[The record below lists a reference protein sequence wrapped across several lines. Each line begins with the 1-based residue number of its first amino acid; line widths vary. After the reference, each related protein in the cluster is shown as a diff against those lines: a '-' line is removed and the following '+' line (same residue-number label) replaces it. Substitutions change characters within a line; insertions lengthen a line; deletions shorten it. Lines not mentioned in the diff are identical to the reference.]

1 MANQI
6 QPSDGGVI
14 DYEQYPVVP
23 LCGISQ
29 SAGRSSLSAGSTR
42 PTFLS
47 NLYGGETRME
57 RNILPRSQIRKSGF
71 VESQYK
77 FNQQCGVFVATID
90 RKQWERRKKLT
101 TYMTFEDG
109 RKVIAQTWQRSKYE
123 GLAKMEVG
131 CRIRVT
137 YDKNRAGTLCVRRV
151 ERLSDHNE
159 QKVLCSIM
167 MPKGR
172 L

>member
-1 MANQI
+1 
-6 QPSDGGVI
+6 
-14 DYEQYPVVP
+14 
-23 LCGISQ
+23 
-29 SAGRSSLSAGSTR
+29 
-42 PTFLS
+42 
-47 NLYGGETRME
+47 ME

-90 RKQWERRKKLT
+90 CKRWGKRKKLI

-109 RKVIAQTWQRSKYE
+109 RKIVAPTWPRSSYE
-123 GLAKMEVG
+123 GLADMEVG

-151 ERLSDHNE
+151 ERLLDHNE

-167 MPKGR
+167 IPKSR